1 MASKRIDK
9 RNSGPENVVNPFA
22 AALASALGVDAP
34 TGPGESVLLDD
45 EGAET
50 TLTSKRV
57 EMRFEKKGRQGKMA
71 TLLTFNS
78 LGEAETAEWAKRLKQ
93 SLGVGGSVETDGQVL
108 LQGDVR
114 TKVMS
119 LLEKEGWTV
128 KRIGG

>member
-119 LLEKEGWTV
+119 LLAKEGWTV

>member
-1 MASKRIDK
+1 M
-9 RNSGPENVVNPFA
+9 VNPFA

-119 LLEKEGWTV
+119 LLAKEGWTV